1 MDGDLKS
8 RKKPKK
14 PKQDK
19 LPMRRVVQ
27 NNLYML
33 KMIHQTDPWLIP
45 LRLGMATLVSVTYF
59 LGSTYLLQ
67 YALNAVGE
75 GKGFFDIL
83 WMAVLFVALEL
94 TADLINN
101 AFWQLYYEKRR
112 YAVGQKVNLKIFAHA
127 DRVELACY
135 ENPEFYDKFVKA
147 LGEADGR
154 ALNVLDNIAGILWCV
169 VDLGLCVGLVAM
181 VHPVFLLFALIPLL
195 TVPLRAKYQKG
206 VHDKDMEIRKIDRR
220 KGYPHR
226 VFFVADYAK
235 ELRLTAMP
243 SYLLKYMKEA
253 SEECRRI
260 HAKKGVFLTLLECG
274 CIVLG
279 NVLPT
284 VLTTVYAVWR
294 TVVQGLMGFG
304 DCFVVL
310 NTTMRISGTL
320 LDSLE
325 EFMNFRN
332 NARYIDTM
340 REFLEYEPK
349 LQDGE
354 QPLPAKGDITLRG
367 VSFTYAGASAPT
379 LQDVS
384 MTFGAGQRI
393 AIVGANG
400 AGKSTLVKLL
410 LRLYDA
416 EGEISYG
423 GVPIR
428 SFALREWR
436 DAFAAVMQDYRLFAV
451 SAAENVTLARRTE
464 GDAER
469 ITGALQSAG
478 IWEKLSQ
485 NGGLD
490 ACMTREF
497 DPAGL
502 VLSGGEA
509 QKMAIAHVYAKK
521 NRFVILDEPS
531 SALDPIAEYEMYR
544 TMLDACADCGVIF
557 ISHRL
562 SSAVLADKIYLL
574 DGGRVAE
581 SGTHEQ
587 LMAKGGIYADMFCK
601 QAENYRET
609 TGGEVS
615 A

>member
-1 MDGDLKS
+1 MAKKDKEKKS
-8 RKKPKK
+8 
-14 PKQDK
+14 KQDK

-33 KMIHQTDPWLIP
+33 KMIHSVDPWLIP
-45 LRLGMATLVSVTYF
+45 MRLGMVVLVSTTYF

-67 YALNAVGE
+67 YVLNAVGE
-75 GKGFFDIL
+75 GKGFFDVL

-94 TADLINN
+94 SADLVNN
-101 AFWQLYYEKRR
+101 AFWQIYYEKRR
-112 YAVGQKVNLKIFAHA
+112 YAVGQKINLEIFEHA
-127 DRVELACY
+127 DSVELACY

-154 ALNVLDNIAGILWCV
+154 AMNVLDNVASILWCGV
-169 VDLGLCVGLVAM
+169 EIVLCVGLVVS
-181 VHPVFLLFALIPLL
+181 VHPIFLLFALIPLV
-195 TVPLRAKYQKG
+195 TVPIRAKYQKQT
-206 VHDKDMEIRKIDRR
+206 HARDMEIRQIDRR

-226 VFFVADYAK
+226 VFFVSDYAK
-235 ELRLTAMP
+235 ELRLTSMP
-243 SYLLKYMKEA
+243 AYLLKYMKDA
-253 SEECRRI
+253 SETCRRI
-260 HAKKGVFLTLLECG
+260 HAKKGGLLTLLECA
-274 CIVLG
+274 CIILG

-284 VLTTVYAVWR
+284 ALTTIYAVWR
-294 TVVQGLMGFG
+294 TVVQRLMGFG

-310 NTTMRISGTL
+310 NTTSRISGEL
-320 LDSLE
+320 LGFFE
-325 EFMNFRN
+325 ELMNFRN
-332 NARYIDTM
+332 NALYIDTL
-340 REFLEYEPK
+340 REFMEYQPK
-349 LQDGE
+349 ITGGDA
-354 QPLPAKGDITLRG
+354 PLPAGGDLELRG
-367 VSFTYAGASAPT
+367 VTFQYESASAPT
-379 LQDVS
+379 LQDIS
-384 MTFGAGQRI
+384 MTFGAKQRI

-416 EGEISYG
+416 EGEITYG

-428 SFALREWR
+428 SFALREYR
-436 DAFAAVMQDYRLFAV
+436 DIFAAVMQDFHLFAV
-451 SAAENVTLARRTE
+451 SAAENVTLSRRTD
-464 GDAER
+464 GDGEA
-469 ITGALQSAG
+469 ITAALQNAG
-478 IWEKLSQ
+478 IWDKLCE

-497 DPAGL
+497 DPAGV

-509 QKMAIAHVYAKK
+509 QKLAIAHVYAKQ

-562 SSAVLADKIYLL
+562 SSAVLADQIYLI

-587 LMAKGGIYADMFCK
+587 LMAKNGIYADMFRK
-601 QAENYRET
+601 QAENYQEADS
-609 TGGEVS
+609 GEVS

>member
-1 MDGDLKS
+1 MA
-8 RKKPKK
+8 KKNKTKK

-19 LPMRRVVQ
+19 LPMRRVWQ
-27 NNLYML
+27 NNMYML
-33 KMIHQTDPWLIP
+33 RIIHSTDPWLIT
-45 LRLGMATLVSVTYF
+45 LRLGMSTLVSVTYF

-67 YALNAVGE
+67 YVLNAVDE
-75 GKGFFDIL
+75 GKGFFDVL

-94 TADLINN
+94 CADLINN

-112 YAVGQKVNLKIFAHA
+112 YAVGQKINLLIFEHA
-127 DRVELACY
+127 DKVELACY
-135 ENPEFYDKFVKA
+135 ENPEFFDKFVKA

-154 ALNVLDNIAGILWCV
+154 AMNVLDNVAGILWCV
-169 VDLGLCVGLVAM
+169 VDLVLCVGLVVS
-181 VHPVFLLFALIPLL
+181 VHPVFLLFALIPLV
-195 TVPLRAKYQKG
+195 TIPIRAKYQKG
-206 VHDKDMEIRKIDRR
+206 THDRDMEIRKIDRR

-235 ELRLTAMP
+235 ELRLSAMP
-243 SYLLKYMKEA
+243 AYLLKYMKEA
-253 SEECRRI
+253 SETCRRI
-260 HAKKGVFLTLLECG
+260 HAKKGGILTLLECA
-274 CIVLG
+274 CILLG
-279 NVLPT
+279 NALPT
-284 VLTTVYAVWR
+284 ALTTIYAVWR
-294 TVVQGLMGFG
+294 TVVQGLMGLG

-310 NTTMRISGTL
+310 NTTSRISGTL

-332 NARYIDTM
+332 NAQYIDTL
-340 REFLEYEPK
+340 REFLEYQPR
-349 LQDGE
+349 LLDGD
-354 QPLPAKGDITLRG
+354 QPLPAGGDLELRQ
-367 VSFTYAGASAPT
+367 VTFQYESAPEPT
-379 LQDVS
+379 LKDIS
-384 MTFGAGQRI
+384 MTFGAKQRV

-416 EGEISYG
+416 KGEITYG

-428 SFALREWR
+428 SFALREYR
-436 DAFAAVMQDYRLFAV
+436 DMFASVMQDFHLFAV
-451 SAAENVTLARRTE
+451 TAAENVTLARRTDDDD
-464 GDAER
+464 GAITDALAR
-469 ITGALQSAG
+469 AG
-478 IWEKLSQ
+478 IWDKLNES
-485 NGGLD
+485 GGLD

-497 DPAGL
+497 DPEGL

-509 QKMAIAHVYAKK
+509 QKMAIAHVYAKQ

-544 TMLDACADCGVIF
+544 TMLDACSDCGVIF

-562 SSAVLADKIYLL
+562 SSAVLADKIYLI

-587 LMAKGGIYADMFCK
+587 LMAMDGIYADMFRK
-601 QAENYRET
+601 QAENYKESK
-609 TGGEVS
+609 GEEVS

>member
-1 MDGDLKS
+1 MA
-8 RKKPKK
+8 KKDKTKK

-19 LPMRRVVQ
+19 LPMRRVWQ
-27 NNLYML
+27 NNMYML
-33 KMIHQTDPWLIP
+33 RIIHSTDPWLIP
-45 LRLGMATLVSVTYF
+45 LRLGMSTLVSVTYF

-67 YALNAVGE
+67 YVLNAVGE
-75 GKGFFDIL
+75 GKGFFDVL

-94 TADLINN
+94 CADLINN

-112 YAVGQKVNLKIFAHA
+112 YAVGQKINLLIFEHA
-127 DRVELACY
+127 DKVELSCY
-135 ENPEFYDKFVKA
+135 ENPEFFDKFVKA

-154 ALNVLDNIAGILWCV
+154 AMNVLDNVAGILWCV
-169 VDLGLCVGLVAM
+169 VDLVLCVGLVAS
-181 VHPVFLLFALIPLL
+181 VHPVFLLFALIPLV
-195 TVPLRAKYQKG
+195 TIPIRAKYQKG
-206 VHDKDMEIRKIDRR
+206 THDRDMEIRQIDRR

-235 ELRLTAMP
+235 ELRLSAMP
-243 SYLLKYMKEA
+243 AYLLKYMKEA
-253 SEECRRI
+253 SETCRRI
-260 HAKKGVFLTLLECG
+260 HAKKGGILTLLECA
-274 CIVLG
+274 CILLG
-279 NVLPT
+279 NALPT
-284 VLTTVYAVWR
+284 ALTTIYAVWR
-294 TVVQGLMGFG
+294 TVVQRLMGLG

-310 NTTMRISGTL
+310 NTTSRISGTL
-320 LDSLE
+320 IDSLE

-332 NARYIDTM
+332 NAQYIDTL
-340 REFLEYEPK
+340 REFLEYQPR
-349 LQDGE
+349 LIDGD
-354 QPLPAKGDITLRG
+354 QPLPAGGDLELRQ
-367 VSFTYAGASAPT
+367 VTFQYESAPEPT
-379 LQDVS
+379 LKDIS
-384 MTFGAGQRI
+384 MTFGAKQRV

-416 EGEISYG
+416 EGEIIYG

-428 SFALREWR
+428 LFALREYR
-436 DAFAAVMQDYRLFAV
+436 DMFASVMQDYHLFAV
-451 SAAENVTLARRTE
+451 TAAENVTLARRTDDDD
-464 GDAER
+464 GAITDALAR
-469 ITGALQSAG
+469 AG
-478 IWEKLSQ
+478 IWDKLNES
-485 NGGLD
+485 GGLD

-497 DPAGL
+497 DPEGL

-509 QKMAIAHVYAKK
+509 QKMAIAHVYAKQ

-544 TMLDACADCGVIF
+544 TMLDACSDCGVIF

-562 SSAVLADKIYLL
+562 SSAVLADKIYLI

-587 LMAKGGIYADMFCK
+587 LMAMDGIYADMFRK
-601 QAENYRET
+601 QAENYKESK
-609 TGGEVS
+609 GEEVS

>member
-1 MDGDLKS
+1 MAKKAKEKKS
-8 RKKPKK
+8 
-14 PKQDK
+14 KQDK
-19 LPMRRVVQ
+19 LPMRRIVQ

-33 KMIHQTDPWLIP
+33 GLIHRVDPWLIP
-45 LRLGMATLVSVTYF
+45 LRLGMAVMVCITYF

-67 YALNAVGE
+67 YTLNAVGK

-94 TADLINN
+94 SADLINN

-112 YAVGQKVNLKIFAHA
+112 YAVGQKVNLTIFEHA
-127 DRVELACY
+127 DSVELACY

-154 ALNVLDNIAGILWCV
+154 AMNVLDNVAGILWCV
-169 VDLGLCVGLVAM
+169 VDLALCVSLVVS
-181 VHPVFLLFALIPLL
+181 VHPVFLLFAL
-195 TVPLRAKYQKG
+195 VPLVTIPIRAKYQKQT
-206 VHDKDMEIRKIDRR
+206 HARDMEIRQIDRR

-226 VFFVADYAK
+226 VFFVADFAK
-235 ELRLTAMP
+235 ELRLTSMP
-243 SYLLKYMKEA
+243 AYLLKYMKEA
-253 SEECRRI
+253 SEACRRI
-260 HAKKGVFLTLLECG
+260 HAKKGGLLTFLECA
-274 CIVLG
+274 CILFG

-284 VLTTVYAVWR
+284 VLTTVYAVYR
-294 TVVQGLMGFG
+294 TVAQGLMGYG

-310 NTTMRISGTL
+310 NTTSRISGVL
-320 LDSLE
+320 IDSLE

-332 NARYIDTM
+332 NAQYIDTL
-340 REFLEYEPK
+340 REFLEYKPR
-349 LQDGE
+349 LTDGD
-354 QPLPAKGDITLRG
+354 QPLPEKGDLELRH
-367 VSFTYAGASAPT
+367 VTFQYESASAPT

-384 MTFGAGQRI
+384 MTFAAGQRV

-416 EGEISYG
+416 RGEITYG
-423 GVPIR
+423 GVPIQ
-428 SFALREWR
+428 SFAQREYR
-436 DAFAAVMQDYRLFAV
+436 DMFAAVMQDFHLFAV
-451 SAAENVTLARRTE
+451 SAAENVTLARREE
-464 GDAER
+464 GDEQV
-469 ITGALQSAG
+469 ITDALQSAG
-478 IWEKLSQ
+478 IWEKLQ
-485 NGGLD
+485 ENGGLE
-490 ACMTREF
+490 ASMTREF

-509 QKMAIAHVYAKK
+509 QKLAIAHVYAKK

-544 TMLDACADCGVIF
+544 TMLDACTGCGVIF

-562 SSAVLADKIYLL
+562 SSAVLADKIYLI

-587 LMAKGGIYADMFCK
+587 LMAAGGIYADMFRK
-601 QAENYRET
+601 QAENYREDSD
-609 TGGEVS
+609 GEVS

>member
-1 MDGDLKS
+1 MAKHS
-8 RKKPKK
+8 KKKDSPKK
-14 PKQDK
+14 PKQEK
-19 LPMRRVVQ
+19 LPMKRVIR

-33 KMIHQTDPWLIP
+33 RIIHSVDPWLIP
-45 LRLGMATLVSVTYF
+45 LRLGMAALVSATYF

-75 GKGFFDIL
+75 GKGFYDIL

-94 TADLINN
+94 SADLLNN

-112 YAVGQKVNLKIFAHA
+112 YAVGQQVNLKIFEHA
-127 DRVELACY
+127 DKVELACY

-154 ALNVLDNIAGILWCV
+154 AMNVLDNVAGILWCV
-169 VDLGLCVGLVAM
+169 VDLALCVGLVVS
-181 VHPVFLLFALIPLL
+181 VHPVFLLFALIPLV
-195 TVPLRAKYQKG
+195 TIPLRAKYQKG

-226 VFFVADYAK
+226 VFFVAEYAK
-235 ELRLTAMP
+235 ELRLTRMP
-243 SYLLKYMKEA
+243 GYLLKYMKDA
-253 SEECRRI
+253 SETCRRI
-260 HAKKGVFLTLLECG
+260 HAQKGLFLTVIECG
-274 CIVLG
+274 CIVFG
-279 NVLPT
+279 NILPT
-284 VLTTVYAVWR
+284 ILTTVYAVWR
-294 TVVQGLMGFG
+294 TVVQGLMGYG

-310 NTTMRISGTL
+310 NTTSRISGVL

-325 EFMNFRN
+325 EFMNFRK
-332 NARYIDTM
+332 NAQYIDTM
-340 REFLEYEPK
+340 REFLEYQPK
-349 LQDGE
+349 LTDGDT
-354 QPLPAKGDITLRG
+354 PLPKGGDIELRH
-367 VSFTYAGASAPT
+367 VSFQYESAAAPT
-379 LQDVS
+379 LQDIS

-428 SFALREWR
+428 ALSMREYR
-436 DAFAAVMQDYRLFAV
+436 DMFAAVMQDFHLFAV
-451 SAAENVTLARRTE
+451 SAAENVTLARRVE
-464 GDAER
+464 GDTENIIDAMQR
-469 ITGALQSAG
+469 AG
-478 IWEKLSQ
+478 IWEKLCQ

-497 DPAGL
+497 DPAGIM
-502 VLSGGEA
+502 LSGGEA
-509 QKMAIAHVYAKK
+509 QKMAIAHVYAKQ

-562 SSAVLADKIYLL
+562 SSAVLADKIYLI

-587 LMAKGGIYADMFCK
+587 LMAQNGIYADMFRK
-601 QAENYRET
+601 QAENYRES
-609 TGGEVS
+609 GEVI

>member
-1 MDGDLKS
+1 MAKKAKEKKS
-8 RKKPKK
+8 
-14 PKQDK
+14 KQDK
-19 LPMRRVVQ
+19 LPMRRIVQ

-33 KMIHQTDPWLIP
+33 GLIHSVDPWLIP
-45 LRLGMATLVSVTYF
+45 LRLGMAVMVCITYF

-67 YALNAVGE
+67 YTLNAVGK

-94 TADLINN
+94 SADLINN

-112 YAVGQKVNLKIFAHA
+112 YAVGQKVNLTIFEHA
-127 DRVELACY
+127 DSVELACY

-154 ALNVLDNIAGILWCV
+154 AMNVLDNVAGILWCV
-169 VDLGLCVGLVAM
+169 VDLALCVSLVVS
-181 VHPVFLLFALIPLL
+181 VHPVFLLFAL
-195 TVPLRAKYQKG
+195 VPLVTIPIRAKYQKQT
-206 VHDKDMEIRKIDRR
+206 HARDMEIRQIDRR

-226 VFFVADYAK
+226 VFFVADFAK
-235 ELRLTAMP
+235 ELRLTSMP
-243 SYLLKYMKEA
+243 AYLLKYMKEA
-253 SEECRRI
+253 SEACRRI
-260 HAKKGVFLTLLECG
+260 HAKKGGLLTFLECA
-274 CIVLG
+274 CILFG

-284 VLTTVYAVWR
+284 VLTTVYAVYR
-294 TVVQGLMGFG
+294 TVAQGLMGYG

-310 NTTMRISGTL
+310 NTTSRISGVL
-320 LDSLE
+320 IDSLE

-332 NARYIDTM
+332 NAQYIDTL
-340 REFLEYEPK
+340 REFLEYKPR
-349 LQDGE
+349 LTDGD
-354 QPLPAKGDITLRG
+354 QPLPEKGDLELRH
-367 VSFTYAGASAPT
+367 VTFQYESASAPT

-384 MTFGAGQRI
+384 MTFAAGQRV

-416 EGEISYG
+416 RGEITYG
-423 GVPIR
+423 GVPIQ
-428 SFALREWR
+428 SFAQREYR
-436 DAFAAVMQDYRLFAV
+436 DMFAAVMQDFHLFAV
-451 SAAENVTLARRTE
+451 SAAENVTLARREE
-464 GDAER
+464 GDEQV
-469 ITGALQSAG
+469 ITDALQSAG
-478 IWEKLSQ
+478 IWEKLQ
-485 NGGLD
+485 ENGGLE
-490 ACMTREF
+490 ASMTREF

-509 QKMAIAHVYAKK
+509 QKLAIAHVYAKK

-544 TMLDACADCGVIF
+544 TMLDACTGCGVIF

-562 SSAVLADKIYLL
+562 SSAVLADKIYLI

-587 LMAKGGIYADMFCK
+587 LMAAGGIYADMFRK
-601 QAENYRET
+601 QAENYREDSD
-609 TGGEVS
+609 GEVS

>member
-1 MDGDLKS
+1 MA
-8 RKKPKK
+8 KKNKTKK

-19 LPMRRVVQ
+19 LPMRRVWQ
-27 NNLYML
+27 NNMYML
-33 KMIHQTDPWLIP
+33 RIIHSTDPWLIP
-45 LRLGMATLVSVTYF
+45 LRLGMSTLVSVTYF

-67 YALNAVGE
+67 YVLNAVDE
-75 GKGFFDIL
+75 GKGFFDVL

-94 TADLINN
+94 CADLINN

-112 YAVGQKVNLKIFAHA
+112 YAVGQKINLLIFEHA
-127 DRVELACY
+127 DKVELACY
-135 ENPEFYDKFVKA
+135 ENPEFFDKFVKA

-154 ALNVLDNIAGILWCV
+154 AMNVLDNVAGILWCV
-169 VDLGLCVGLVAM
+169 VDLVLCVGLVVS
-181 VHPVFLLFALIPLL
+181 VHPVFLLFALIPLV
-195 TVPLRAKYQKG
+195 TIPIRAKYQKG
-206 VHDKDMEIRKIDRR
+206 THDRDMEIRKIDRR

-235 ELRLTAMP
+235 ELRLSAMP
-243 SYLLKYMKEA
+243 AYLLKYMKEA
-253 SEECRRI
+253 SETCRRI
-260 HAKKGVFLTLLECG
+260 HAKKGGILTLLECA
-274 CIVLG
+274 CILLG
-279 NVLPT
+279 NALPT
-284 VLTTVYAVWR
+284 ALTTIYAVWR
-294 TVVQGLMGFG
+294 TVVQGLMGLG

-310 NTTMRISGTL
+310 NTTSRISGTL

-332 NARYIDTM
+332 NAQYIDTL
-340 REFLEYEPK
+340 REFLEYQPR
-349 LQDGE
+349 LIDGD
-354 QPLPAKGDITLRG
+354 QPLPAGGDLELRQ
-367 VSFTYAGASAPT
+367 VTFQYESAPEPT
-379 LQDVS
+379 LKDIS
-384 MTFGAGQRI
+384 MTFGAKQRV

-416 EGEISYG
+416 KGEITYG

-428 SFALREWR
+428 SFALREYR
-436 DAFAAVMQDYRLFAV
+436 DMFASVMQDFHLFAV
-451 SAAENVTLARRTE
+451 TAAENVTLARRTDDDD
-464 GDAER
+464 GSITDALAR
-469 ITGALQSAG
+469 AG
-478 IWEKLSQ
+478 IWDKLNES
-485 NGGLD
+485 GGLN

-497 DPAGL
+497 DPEGL

-509 QKMAIAHVYAKK
+509 QKMAIAHVYAKQ

-544 TMLDACADCGVIF
+544 TMLDACSDCGVIF

-562 SSAVLADKIYLL
+562 SSAVLADKIYLI

-587 LMAKGGIYADMFCK
+587 LMAMDGIYADMFCK
-601 QAENYRET
+601 QAENYKESK
-609 TGGEVS
+609 GEEVS

>member
-1 MDGDLKS
+1 MARVKKKDKTKKS
-8 RKKPKK
+8 KE
-14 PKQDK
+14 QK

-33 KMIHQTDPWLIP
+33 RIIHSVDPWLIP
-45 LRLGMATLVSVTYF
+45 LRLGMTTLVSATYF

-67 YALNAVGE
+67 YVLNAVGE
-75 GKGFFDIL
+75 GKGFFDVL

-94 TADLINN
+94 AADLVNN
-101 AFWQLYYEKRR
+101 AFWQLYYEKRS
-112 YAVGQKVNLKIFAHA
+112 YAVGQKVNLKIFEHA

-135 ENPEFYDKFVKA
+135 EKPEFYDKFVKA

-154 ALNVLDNIAGILWCV
+154 AMNVLDNVASILWCAV
-169 VDLGLCVGLVAM
+169 NLTLCVGLVVS
-181 VHPVFLLFALIPLL
+181 VHPIFLLFALIPLV
-195 TVPLRAKYQKG
+195 TVPIRAKYQKQT
-206 VHDKDMEIRKIDRR
+206 HARDMEVRKIDRR

-226 VFFVADYAK
+226 VFFVADFAK

-243 SYLLKYMKEA
+243 SYLLKYMKDA
-253 SEECRRI
+253 SETCRKI
-260 HAKKGVFLTLLECG
+260 HAKKGGILTLLECA
-274 CIVLG
+274 CIILG

-284 VLTTVYAVWR
+284 ALTTAYAVWR
-294 TVVQGLMGFG
+294 TVAQGLMGYG

-310 NTTMRISGTL
+310 NTTSRISGEL
-320 LDSLE
+320 LGFFE
-325 EFMNFRN
+325 ELMNFRN
-332 NARYIDTM
+332 NALYIDTL
-340 REFLEYEPK
+340 REFMEYQP
-349 LQDGE
+349 QITDGDV
-354 QPLPAKGDITLRG
+354 PLPKGGDLELRN
-367 VSFTYAGASAPT
+367 VTFQYESASAPT
-379 LQDVS
+379 LQDIS
-384 MTFGAGQRI
+384 MTFGAKQRV

-416 EGEISYG
+416 EGEITYG
-423 GVPIR
+423 GVPIK
-428 SFALREWR
+428 SFALREYR
-436 DAFAAVMQDYRLFAV
+436 DMYAAVMQDFHLFAV
-451 SAAENVTLARRTE
+451 TAAENVTLARRTE
-464 GDAER
+464 GDTEA
-469 ITGALQSAG
+469 ITAALQNAG
-478 IWEKLSQ
+478 IWDKLCE
-485 NGGLD
+485 NGGPD

-509 QKMAIAHVYAKK
+509 QKLAIAHVYAKQ

-544 TMLDACADCGVIF
+544 TMLDACADSGVIF

-562 SSAVLADKIYLL
+562 SSAVLADKIYLI

-587 LMAKGGIYADMFCK
+587 LMEYNGIYADMFRK
-601 QAENYRET
+601 QAENYQEVE
-609 TGGEVS
+609 GGEVS

>member
-1 MDGDLKS
+1 MA
-8 RKKPKK
+8 KKNKTKK

-19 LPMRRVVQ
+19 LPMRRVWQ
-27 NNLYML
+27 NNMYML
-33 KMIHQTDPWLIP
+33 RIIHSTDPWLIP
-45 LRLGMATLVSVTYF
+45 LRLGMSTLVSVTYF

-67 YALNAVGE
+67 YVLNAVDE
-75 GKGFFDIL
+75 GKGFFDVL

-94 TADLINN
+94 CADLINN

-112 YAVGQKVNLKIFAHA
+112 YAVGQKINLLIFEHA
-127 DRVELACY
+127 DKVELACY
-135 ENPEFYDKFVKA
+135 ENPEFFDKFVKA

-154 ALNVLDNIAGILWCV
+154 AMNVLDNVAGILWCV
-169 VDLGLCVGLVAM
+169 VDLVLCVGLVVS
-181 VHPVFLLFALIPLL
+181 VHPVFLLFALIPLV
-195 TVPLRAKYQKG
+195 TIPIRAKYQKG
-206 VHDKDMEIRKIDRR
+206 THDRDMEIRKIDRR

-235 ELRLTAMP
+235 ELRLSAMP
-243 SYLLKYMKEA
+243 AYLLKYMKEA
-253 SEECRRI
+253 SETCRRI
-260 HAKKGVFLTLLECG
+260 HAKKGGILTLLECA
-274 CIVLG
+274 CILLG
-279 NVLPT
+279 NALPT
-284 VLTTVYAVWR
+284 ALTTIYAVWR
-294 TVVQGLMGFG
+294 TVVQGLMGLG

-310 NTTMRISGTL
+310 NTTSRISGTL

-332 NARYIDTM
+332 NAQYIDTL
-340 REFLEYEPK
+340 REFLEYQPR
-349 LQDGE
+349 LIDGD
-354 QPLPAKGDITLRG
+354 QPLPAGGDLELRQ
-367 VSFTYAGASAPT
+367 VTFQYESAPEPT
-379 LQDVS
+379 LKDIS
-384 MTFGAGQRI
+384 MTFGAKQRV

-416 EGEISYG
+416 KGEITYG

-428 SFALREWR
+428 SFALRDYR
-436 DAFAAVMQDYRLFAV
+436 DMFASVMQDFHLFAV
-451 SAAENVTLARRTE
+451 TAAENVTLARRTDDDD
-464 GDAER
+464 GSITDALAR
-469 ITGALQSAG
+469 AG
-478 IWEKLSQ
+478 IWDKLNES
-485 NGGLD
+485 GGLD

-497 DPAGL
+497 DPEGL

-509 QKMAIAHVYAKK
+509 QKMAIAHVYAKQ

-544 TMLDACADCGVIF
+544 TMLDACSDCGVIF

-562 SSAVLADKIYLL
+562 SSAVLADKIYLI

-587 LMAKGGIYADMFCK
+587 LMAMDGIYADMFRK
-601 QAENYRET
+601 QAENYKESK
-609 TGGEVS
+609 GEEVS